1 MPVMLS
7 RNVIKMIDDL
17 LPASRKISNPL
28 NTSSSSAHFSPYATS
43 PAPESRGANR
53 GNVLGLS
60 REGIVPYVKKKLGD
74 ASGEGGHPVESLS
87 SASQWIPAKISD
99 PGMPS
104 SGVVGI
110 SSSPPV
116 LSSSLGH
123 AGMPRGSKQ
132 STSAGIVSQ
141 GFKASPDKLDLER
154 IILANHP
161 HDSPVTI
168 PDQDVD
174 EVIILTTGSVVE
186 QIASREECAHL
197 ACVQGRP
204 HQALKA
210 LTFTLPPRK
219 PPSKPRPAR
228 PGQWPV
234 YQQEEALDEDE
245 EVEAGR
251 PGPMHEAA
259 ALGSVSI
266 LSFLLHQAG
275 GDVNEETQGR
285 NRPLHYA
292 CFEGNVE
299 AVEFL
304 LASGADASAK
314 NVQGWT
320 AFELA
325 QWGWGRSAAHRL
337 RQHRLESAFKT
348 LGVRSDASPQQLR
361 ARFRKLSRSILLAMG
376 EGRGVR
382 GGGDGVGGSLVEVCE
397 AYLCVICE
405 GGDPARGAGSRRG
418 VEWAKLFCRLEA
430 YDAEKYTDWVFGSCL
445 PESTLRGLSM
455 DQMKSLGL
463 EV

>member
-1 MPVMLS
+1 MLS
-7 RNVIKMIDDL
+7 RNVIRMIDDL
-17 LPASRKISNPL
+17 LPPSRKISNPL
-28 NTSSSSAHFSPYATS
+28 NTSSSSAHFSSPYATG
-43 PAPESRGANR
+43 PPPESRGADR
-53 GNVLGLS
+53 SNVLGLS
-60 REGIVPYVKKKLGD
+60 REGIIPYVKKESGD
-74 ASGEGGHPVESLS
+74 ASGEVGHPIESLS
-87 SASQWIPAKISD
+87 SASQWIPAKTSHQ
-99 PGMPS
+99 GMHGP
-104 SGVVGI
+104 GVVGI

-123 AGMPRGSKQ
+123 AGMPRGSRQ
-132 STSAGIVSQ
+132 SAAVGE
-141 GFKASPDKLDLER
+141 GFIASPDKLDLER

-161 HDSPVTI
+161 HDSPDAI

-186 QIASREECAHL
+186 QISSREECAHL

-204 HQALKA
+204 QQALKA
-210 LTFTLPPRK
+210 LAFTLPPRQQQ
-219 PPSKPRPAR
+219 SKPRPAR

-234 YQQEEALDEDE
+234 YQQEEAWDDEE

-325 QWGWGRSAAHRL
+325 EWGWGRSAAHRL
-337 RQHRLESAFKT
+337 RQHRLDTSFQM

-376 EGRGVR
+376 EGG
-382 GGGDGVGGSLVEVCE
+382 GVGGGGGGVGGALVEVCE

-445 PESTLRGLSM
+445 PESRLKSLSM

-463 EV
+463 EVGPMP